1 MLENIGLQGLYS
13 RNDFCRSVAPAVVV
27 QDKKDFCVE
36 ILLYRIASNF
46 SCVIAVDSILQNS

>member
-46 SCVIAVDSILQNS
+46 SCVIAVDSIL